1 MSVPVDEKERFAR
14 LEEMGLTPLW
24 RLRTRLQPATEA
36 GEAKGA
42 HQETPAGAAPT
53 DQILDTSPQKP
64 AAAAAASSVPARERG
79 ERAPRQPPRPSSGP
93 AGKRPDLR
101 PVPATPAAPA
111 VGIPARTVDPERA
124 ARIATLDWEALE
136 AEIRACTA
144 CPLHRT
150 RAQAVPG
157 VGNRQAR
164 WMFVGEGPGREE
176 DRRGEPFVGPA
187 GKLLDAMLFALGLDR
202 TRVYIANAVK
212 CRPPDNR
219 TPTAEEIAV
228 CAPFLFRQIA
238 LVRPRVLVAL
248 GRPAAFAL
256 FGEEI
261 KIAQARGRIFRY
273 GDIPVVVTYHPAYLL
288 RNPADKAKAWEDL
301 CRARALVDGQG

>member
-1 MSVPVDEKERFAR
+1 MSAPLDEKERFAR

-24 RLRTRLQPATEA
+24 RLRTRLQPACEA
-36 GEAKGA
+36 GEAKAA
-42 HQETPAGAAPT
+42 HQELPAVAAST
-53 DQILDTSPQKP
+53 DQTLDTPPQKP
-64 AAAAAASSVPARERG
+64 TTAAVAAPAPARERP
-79 ERAPRQPPRPSSGP
+79 RVRPLHAPSGP
-93 AGKRPDLR
+93 VGPPLAPP
-101 PVPATPAAPA
+101 PVPAASRAAGA
-111 VGIPARTVDPERA
+111 SARTVDPDRA
-124 ARIATLDWEALE
+124 ARIATLDWGALE

-144 CPLHRT
+144 CALHRT
-150 RAQAVPG
+150 RTQAVPG

-202 TRVYIANAVK
+202 TQVYIANAVK

-219 TPTAEEIAV
+219 TPSPEEIAA
-228 CAPFLFRQIA
+228 CAPFLFRQIE
-238 LVRPRVLVAL
+238 LVRPKVLVAL

-256 FGEEI
+256 LDEDV

-273 GDIPVVVTYHPAYLL
+273 GEIPVVVTYHPAYLL

-301 CRARALVDGQG
+301 CRARALVEGQG

>member
-1 MSVPVDEKERFAR
+1 MNAPVDEKERFAR

-24 RLRTRLQPATEA
+24 RLRTRLQAAGEE

-42 HQETPAGAAPT
+42 HRESSAVAAPT
-53 DQILDTSPQKP
+53 DQALDTPLQKP
-64 AAAAAASSVPARERG
+64 ATAAAASPAPARER
-79 ERAPRQPPRPSSGP
+79 PRVQPPRLSSSPVGR
-93 AGKRPDLR
+93 RPDHP
-101 PVPATPAAPA
+101 PVSAPSA
-111 VGIPARTVDPERA
+111 PSASASARTVDPERA

-150 RAQAVPG
+150 RTQAVPG

-219 TPTAEEIAV
+219 TPTPEEIAA
-228 CAPFLFRQIA
+228 CAPFLFRQIE
-238 LVRPRVLVAL
+238 LVRPKVLVAL
-248 GRPAAFAL
+248 GRPAALAL
-256 FGEEI
+256 LGEEM
-261 KIAQARGRIFRY
+261 KIAQARGQIFRY

-301 CRARALVDGQG
+301 CRARALAEG

>member
-1 MSVPVDEKERFAR
+1 MSAPFDEKERFAR

-24 RLRTRLQPATEA
+24 RLRTRLRAAGEA

-42 HQETPAGAAPT
+42 HQESSAVAAPT
-53 DQILDTSPQKP
+53 DQTLDTSPQKP
-64 AAAAAASSVPARERG
+64 AAAAAASSVPAG
-79 ERAPRQPPRPSSGP
+79 ERAPGQPSRPSSSP

-111 VGIPARTVDPERA
+111 VGIPARPVDPERA
-124 ARIATLDWEALE
+124 ARITTLDWEALE

-150 RAQAVPG
+150 RTQAVPG

-202 TRVYIANAVK
+202 TQVYIANAVK
-212 CRPPDNR
+212 CRPPDNC
-219 TPTAEEIAV
+219 TPTPEEITV
-228 CAPFLFRQIA
+228 CAPFLFRQIE
-238 LVRPRVLVAL
+238 LVRPKVLVAL

-256 FGEEI
+256 LGEEI
-261 KIAQARGRIFRY
+261 KIAQARGQIFRY
-273 GDIPVVVTYHPAYLL
+273 GDTPVVVTYHPAYLL

-301 CRARALVDGQG
+301 CRARALVEG